1 MKIKLDDKHYLNS
14 DDYCYWITKEVVAEK
29 GKNAGNVYEKL
40 CSGYTR
46 TFSEAV
52 ESFIEKKI
60 KAAQI
65 DDFKKLVKTV
75 NDLKKEV
82 KGWKCAV
89 ERKK

>member
-1 MKIKLDDKHYLNS
+1 MKVKLDDTHYLNCDEYS
-14 DDYCYWITKEVVAEK
+14 YWITKEVVIEN
-29 GKNAGNVYEKL
+29 GKRAGSIDERR

-52 ESFIEKKI
+52 DSFIEKKI
-60 KAAQI
+60 KVAQI
-65 DDFKKLVKTV
+65 DDFKKLVKTI

-82 KGWKCAV
+82 KGWKCVV

>member
-1 MKIKLDDKHYLNS
+1 MKVKLDDKHYLNS
-14 DDYCYWITKEVVAEK
+14 DEFSYWITVEVVTK
-29 GKNAGNVYEKL
+29 NGKNAGKVYEKR

-52 ESFIEKKI
+52 DSFIEKKI

-65 DDFKKLVKTV
+65 DDFKKLVKTI

-82 KGWKCAV
+82 KGWKCVV

>member
-1 MKIKLDDKHYLNS
+1 MKVKLDDTHYLNS
-14 DDYCYWITKEVVAEK
+14 DEYSYWITVEVVTEK
-29 GKNAGNVYEKL
+29 GKNAGELYERR

-52 ESFIEKKI
+52 DSFIEKKLRV
-60 KAAQI
+60 AQI
-65 DDFKKLVKTV
+65 EDFKKLVKTV